1 MGELESVPL
10 SVSIST
16 GDVKAAYTIDPAVH
30 GGVELRGQR

>member
-10 SVSIST
+10 PVRISA

-30 GGVELRGQR
+30 GGVVLRGQR